1 MDVTRRAALRLDLR
15 SWARNVDLPELIRRH
30 ETPLLV
36 LQPERAATRY
46 CALRSALPFVRFHY
60 AVKALNHAAVLR
72 AVHRAGGFFEVASR
86 AELDSV
92 QAAGSDLS
100 TCLYTHP
107 IKRVSD
113 IDDAYRRGVRTFV
126 VDNARE
132 IDKFIGRP
140 ADIQLLLRL
149 SFRNP
154 EAKVDLSAKFG
165 AEPAD
170 AIGLVAYAIENGV
183 SVHGLSFHVGS
194 QANSTRPYRSAIIR
208 CLRIIEQIR
217 LGLDH
222 KLEILD
228 IGGGLPVAY
237 HDGVCNADDIID
249 TIRTLLAPHAH
260 RLTIIAEPGRYIA
273 APCMTLITTVIGEG
287 TRQEAPWYYL
297 DDGVY
302 GAYSN
307 VAWENVQPSIIAL
320 KELSNHPMSRTESSP
335 PALEKCV
342 LAGPTCDSIDI
353 IATNCLMPRM
363 VIGDHLISPM
373 MGAYTL
379 VTACGFNGL
388 PPPTVAQTTVRRV
401 CTFDLPEAEL
411 SHRKSECT
419 IRRNGEDLLNHGGIC
434 IHL

>member
-1 MDVTRRAALRLDLR
+1 MDVTHRAALRLDLR

-36 LQPERAATRY
+36 LQPERAAARY
-46 CALRSALPFVRFHY
+46 RALRRALPFIRFHY

-86 AELDSV
+86 SELDSV
-92 QAAGSDLS
+92 QAAGSDLG

-113 IDDAYRRGVRTFV
+113 IDDAYRRGIRTFV
-126 VDNARE
+126 VENARE

-149 SFRNP
+149 SFPNP

-183 SVHGLSFHVGS
+183 SVNGLSFHVGS
-194 QANSTRPYRSAIIR
+194 QTNTTRPYRSAIIR

-237 HDGVCNADDIID
+237 RDGVCNADDIID

-287 TRQEAPWYYL
+287 TRQATPWYYL

-307 VAWENVQPSIIAL
+307 VAWENVHPSIIAL
-320 KELSNHPMSRTESSP
+320 KEMSRHPMSRIEAPP
-335 PALEKCV
+335 PALDPCV
-342 LAGPTCDSIDI
+342 LAGPTCDSIDV
-353 IATNCLMPRM
+353 IATDYPLPRLT
-363 VIGDHLISPM
+363 IGDHLISPM

-379 VTACGFNGL
+379 VTACGFNGI
-388 PPPTVAQTTVRRV
+388 PPPTVAQTMVRRTV
-401 CTFDLPEAEL
+401 AADSRGAE
-411 SHRKSECT
+411 SPRRKPECT
-419 IRRNGEDLLNHGGIC
+419 ASRSREDLLNHEGIC